1 MKKVITAQILRLS
14 NCYYGIK
21 AQFLSKNMRNNKII
35 RIISEDWDV
44 FGKEDMKIVKGKE
57 RWGDVAFPTDGFL
70 ILSFPG
76 IGKGAPSTQ
85 EAKETQKVTR
95 FLPKVE
101 GQKINK
107 GNSIQQ
113 NS

>member
-1 MKKVITAQILRLS
+1 
-14 NCYYGIK
+14 
-21 AQFLSKNMRNNKII
+21 
-35 RIISEDWDV
+35 
-44 FGKEDMKIVKGKE
+44 MKIVKRKE
-57 RWGDVAFPTDGFL
+57 RRGDVAFPTDGFL
-70 ILSFPG
+70 ILSFSG
-76 IGKGAPSTQ
+76 IGKGSPSTQ

-107 GNSIQQ
+107 GNSAQQ